1 MWTSLAI
8 PGGGKA
14 MSGTSFSSPLVA
26 VYSAAAIKYKKITHR
41 NSLRA
46 YFKKIAKARG
56 KKRVGIPTL
65 AGALSELAPLAK
77 RLLNLEISL
86 L

>member
-8 PGGGKA
+8 SGGGKA

-26 VYSAAAIKYKKITHR
+26 GYTAAAIKYKKITHR

-56 KKRVGIPTL
+56 KKSWGLYSGWGFIRVG
-65 AGALSELAPLAK
+65 APCQK
-77 RLLNLEISL
+77 IIKFGD
-86 L
+86 